1 VVLNTQPTAN
11 VTIGLSSAD
20 PTEGTVSTSTL
31 TFTPSN
37 WNVAQTVTV
46 TGVNDFVDDGDI
58 AYSIVTAAASSAD
71 ANYNGLNAADV
82 SVTNTD
88 NDTAGITVSPT
99 SGLVTT
105 EAGGTATFT
114 VVLNSEPTADVTIG
128 LSSSDTTEGTV
139 SSSSLVFTPAN
150 WNVAQTVTVSG
161 VDDALL
167 DGDIAY
173 SIVTAAAASADSNY
187 SGLNAADVSVTN
199 TDNDA
204 SGFTVSPTSGLV
216 TTEAGGTA
224 TFTVVLNTQPTANV
238 MIGLSSND
246 TTEGTVSTTTL
257 TFTPANWNVAQTVT
271 VSGVDDFVD
280 DGDIGYSIV
289 TAAAVSA
296 DSNYNGLNA
305 ADVSL
310 TNIDN
315 DTAGITVSPT
325 SGLVTTEAGGTATF
339 TVVLNSEPTANVTIG
354 LNSSDPT
361 EGTVSSSSLTFT
373 SANWNVAQMV
383 TVTGVDDLLVDG
395 NVAYSIVT
403 AAALSSDSNYNG
415 LNVADV
421 NVTNQDNDPSR
432 RPSRPVPPAGGP
444 TPPAPPTNPILRAF
458 AVQSDFIAVTTSAN
472 DGMNSGFRALP
483 NAVMGTIG
491 VDTLRGSLG
500 DDVIIGLQGSDV
512 LEGLLGADKFVYQA
526 NSDSSD
532 TIVDFNK
539 EQGDRIVL
547 GELLRGNG
555 YNGNSPITDE
565 YIRFSPASN
574 GGSFLQVD
582 PDGVNPGQPIN
593 LVYFPGL
600 TVSQLADPSI
610 FL

>member
-1 VVLNTQPTAN
+1 
-11 VTIGLSSAD
+11 
-20 PTEGTVSTSTL
+20 
-31 TFTPSN
+31 
-37 WNVAQTVTV
+37 
-46 TGVNDFVDDGDI
+46 
-58 AYSIVTAAASSAD
+58 
-71 ANYNGLNAADV
+71 
-82 SVTNTD
+82 
-88 NDTAGITVSPT
+88 
-99 SGLVTT
+99 
-105 EAGGTATFT
+105 
-114 VVLNSEPTADVTIG
+114 
-128 LSSSDTTEGTV
+128 
-139 SSSSLVFTPAN
+139 
-150 WNVAQTVTVSG
+150 
-161 VDDALL
+161 
-167 DGDIAY
+167 
-173 SIVTAAAASADSNY
+173 
-187 SGLNAADVSVTN
+187 
-199 TDNDA
+199 
-204 SGFTVSPTSGLV
+204 
-216 TTEAGGTA
+216 
-224 TFTVVLNTQPTANV
+224 
-238 MIGLSSND
+238 
-246 TTEGTVSTTTL
+246 
-257 TFTPANWNVAQTVT
+257 
-271 VSGVDDFVD
+271 
-280 DGDIGYSIV
+280 
-289 TAAAVSA
+289 
-296 DSNYNGLNA
+296 
-305 ADVSL
+305 
-310 TNIDN
+310 
-315 DTAGITVSPT
+315 
-325 SGLVTTEAGGTATF
+325 
-339 TVVLNSEPTANVTIG
+339 
-354 LNSSDPT
+354 
-361 EGTVSSSSLTFT
+361 
-373 SANWNVAQMV
+373 MV

-458 AVQSDFIAVTTSAN
+458 AVQSDFIAVTTSAD

-547 GELLRGNG
+547 AELLRGNR

-610 FL
+610 YL